1 MGSLQRCMYA
11 FFIRR
16 PVVAICLAMML
27 VLGGLITALSLPIA
41 QYPDIVPPEVS
52 ISASYPGADCF
63 TVVDSV
69 ASPIEQQMSG
79 VNGKE
84 YMTSTSTNE
93 GTMNLSILFE
103 VGSSSNMDQVL
114 SYLRYAQANA
124 QLPSEVQ
131 EMGITIRTVSGPP
144 MLLYVL
150 RSPRG
155 EYDGTWMSNY
165 AYINL
170 VNPLLRTPGVGNVQ
184 VFGAGEYAM
193 RIWLKPEKLAALG
206 ITVSQV
212 QAAVQEQNRVNP
224 IGKVGAEPASPGQLT
239 TYTVRSQGRLN
250 SVEEFGDIILR
261 SDGESLVRLKD
272 VARVELGAQTYSL
285 SSTYNG
291 EECAILAIYQSP
303 GSNALETVAA
313 VEKTLQAFRLAP
325 GLELQQA
332 LNTTASVRLGIKEI
346 LTTLATA
353 LVLVMLVVFL
363 FLQGWRATLIPLT
376 AVPVSIVGTFLFFPL
391 FGMEVNT
398 ICLMGLVL
406 AIGLVVDDAI
416 VVVEAVQ
423 THLDAGEKPVQATMA
438 AMKEVSGPVMATA
451 LVLAAVFFPCMLL
464 PGITGRLFSQFAV
477 TIGFSILLSA
487 FNALSLSPA
496 LSALLLRP
504 RPEGRGA
511 GGWFSSRFNRGME
524 HLRQGY
530 ASVSA
535 SLIRRGILTALVL
548 AALAASVLPLSR
560 LVPHGFLPD
569 EDEGYFYGT
578 LQMPFGSSLGVT
590 EEGTRRI
597 TRTLTE
603 TPAVEGVVMVNGF
616 NMMTGVQSPNDAF
629 FFISLKPWSQRNP
642 ETESAAA
649 LSAHL
654 LQQMNRMETGG
665 IGFSMTPPPIPGVGA
680 SSDVTFML
688 EDRAGLGEAYLA
700 RQTELFMA
708 AAERHPK
715 IAMIQNFMAS
725 DTPQYYLTLRVDKA
739 LAQGVNP
746 EEAYTTLQTFLGSTF
761 VNYFNLYGY
770 QYQVYMQAEAS
781 SRMEIE
787 QLHDFYLPG
796 ADGAQV
802 PLDSLV
808 EVERSYGPEFL
819 IRQNMYNASMLD
831 VVGAEGASSGE
842 VMQALEEVFE
852 QTMPGE
858 MGYSYSGMSYQ
869 EKKAAQGLGLGTLF
883 ALSGAFAFLL
893 LASLYES
900 WTLPISIILSVP
912 VAICGAFAALALAGM
927 DLNLYAEIGLIM
939 LIGLAAKNAILV
951 VEFAQDRFREGM
963 SVKEA
968 ALAAARI
975 RLRPILMTSLAFIL
989 GCIPLALASGA
1000 GAAARRVVG
1009 TCVIGGM
1016 GAATLVGIFF
1026 IPFAY
1031 YVVARWLSSEGRKST
1046 PAPESGAGAVKA
1058 SVGGVATSSASLSGG
1073 TGGGAS

>member
-1 MGSLQRCMYA
+1 MYA

-27 VLGGLITALSLPIA
+27 VLGGLITALSLPVA

-79 VNGKE
+79 VSGMD
-84 YMTSTSTNE
+84 YMTSTSANE
-93 GTMNLSILFE
+93 GAMNLSILFE
-103 VGSSSNMDQVL
+103 VGSSSDMDQVL

-124 QLPSEVQ
+124 QLPSEVE
-131 EMGITIRTVSGPP
+131 EMGVTIRTVSGPP

-193 RIWLKPEKLAALG
+193 RIWLKPEKMAALG
-206 ITVSQV
+206 VTVSEV
-212 QAAVQEQNRVNP
+212 RAAVQEQNRVNP
-224 IGKVGAEPASPGQLT
+224 IGKIGAQPAVPGQKT
-239 TYTVRSQGRLN
+239 TYTVRSQGRL
-250 SVEEFGDIILR
+250 STAEEFGNIILR
-261 SDGESLVRLKD
+261 SDADSQVRLKD
-272 VARVELGAQTYSL
+272 VARVELGAESYSM
-285 SSTYNG
+285 SSTFNG

-303 GSNALETVAA
+303 GSNALETVEA

-325 GLELQQA
+325 GLELKQA
-332 LNTTASVRLGIKEI
+332 LNTTASVRLGIEEI
-346 LTTLATA
+346 LTTLGTA
-353 LVLVMLVVFL
+353 LALVMLVVFL
-363 FLQGWRATLIPLT
+363 FLQGWRATLIPLA

-423 THLDAGEKPVQATMA
+423 THLDAGQGPVEATMT
-438 AMKEVSGPVMATA
+438 AMKEVSGPVIATA

-496 LSALLLRP
+496 LAALLLRP
-504 RPEGRGA
+504 RKNGSGMGARFSRG
-511 GGWFSSRFNRGME
+511 FNLGME
-524 HLRQGY
+524 RLRRGY
-530 ASVSA
+530 VSVSA
-535 SLIRRGILTALVL
+535 LLIRRGMLTALLLAVL
-548 AALAASVLPLSR
+548 AVAILPLSR
-560 LVPHGFLPD
+560 HVPHGFLPD

-578 LQMPFGSSLGVT
+578 LQMPFGTSLGVT
-590 EEGTRRI
+590 EEGTRQI
-597 TRTLTE
+597 TRALME

-616 NMMTGVQSPNDAF
+616 DMMTGVQSPNEAF

-642 ETESAAA
+642 ATESATA
-649 LSAHL
+649 LSKHL
-654 LQQMNRMETGG
+654 RRQMAAMETGG

-688 EDRAGLGEAYLA
+688 EDRAGRGEEYLA
-700 RQTELFMA
+700 HQTEVFIEA
-708 AAERHPK
+708 ASRHPL
-715 IAMIQNFMAS
+715 IETVQNFMAS
-725 DTPQYYLTLRVDKA
+725 DTPQYELTLLVDKA

-746 EEAYTTLQTFLGSTF
+746 EEAYTTLQTFLGSAF

-781 SRMEIE
+781 SRMEME
-787 QLHDFYLPG
+787 QLHHFYLPG
-796 ADGAQV
+796 AGGVQV
-802 PLDSLV
+802 PLDALV
-808 EVERSYGPEFL
+808 EIKRSYGPEFL

-831 VVGAEGASSGE
+831 VVGSEGASSGQ
-842 VMQALEEVFE
+842 VMAALEEVFE
-852 QTMPGE
+852 QTMPDE

-869 EKKAAQGLGLGTLF
+869 EKKASQGLGIGALF

-900 WTLPISIILSVP
+900 WTLPLSIILSVP
-912 VAICGAFAALALAGM
+912 VAICGAFSALALAGM

-989 GCIPLALASGA
+989 GCIPLAVASGA

-1009 TCVIGGM
+1009 ICVIGGM
-1016 GAATLVGIFF
+1016 GAATLAGIFF

-1031 YVVARWLSSEGRKST
+1031 YVIARWLSADGRRRPQAENQT
-1046 PAPESGAGAVKA
+1046 APQRMGGAAL
-1058 SVGGVATSSASLSGG
+1058 SA
-1073 TGGGAS
+1073 GGGRDVPS